1 MQDLKD
7 QNALLKTQKSGQM
20 NGHSEQNSIE
30 NSSVPPSSKSTAEL
44 DSLKSELAQKD
55 TDIAKLSA
63 EVCAEMCENKCG
75 RNFHFT
81 DHLYR
86 YLESISAFDFLILQL
101 DSK

>member
-7 QNALLKTQKSGQM
+7 QNVLLKTQKSGQM

-30 NSSVPPSSKSTAEL
+30 NSSVPPSSQSTAEL
-44 DSLKSELAQKD
+44 ESLKSELAQKD
-55 TDIAKLSA
+55 TNIAQLSA
-63 EVCAEMCENKCG
+63 EVCAEMCENKCS
-75 RNFHFT
+75 RNFHLT

-86 YLESISAFDFLILQL
+86 YLESISAFDFLMLQL